1 MNEEGVLKQS
11 LDESFK
17 CPLCQNMVSSP
28 KWIPLCGHFF
38 CEYCIDSSLVKA
50 NECPTCSV
58 PAGPTDVKP
67 FLQLRDLLSSFT
79 HINRRHNEHNEQE
92 GIVVVAHTYEH
103 KSGLTSDR
111 MLEGDGNIEK
121 YRGDIDSVVIAAA
134 GGDDDDDKDKNDDD
148 DKDKNGEEKVSMSVQ
163 EDFTSDVVDHDD
175 NVDDV
180 ELFNNFYDSDQN
192 RNNNDNKGEDEDA
205 TIEVVPPYQ
214 SKIGMLPSRQPL
226 GEGVTVLPD
235 TYQDRFV
242 PDHCVGLFLT
252 VPVVDSRGLTTTES
266 SQPINAVK
274 ETTNTSIR
282 PQADSFQVPAP
293 SMVDMTLSKKISGEE
308 AQMEDSLNA
317 QSVFLNP
324 DDNESVTKNVV
335 LAVERRQEDIEEET
349 PDLIQNQVV
358 QLSERIIDLVENN
371 PDDDAVGE
379 QADSTS
385 FFGDLSESYDSKS
398 GDMNEND
405 DINTTRNANLEAKDD
420 HDTAPST
427 MGGSTMGLLA
437 DSGDSDLNHGGI
449 GTTEK
454 TNSTSRYR
462 GSQSPSTQSGDKQFY
477 KSSPNSFQL
486 SGSEGEVARNLK
498 RTISQLKK
506 DLNRLAKEKEGKRH
520 KGSRGDRMSGLH
532 TRAVD
537 QHNSRDTYTGKKSSD
552 KATVL
557 KEHLRKDSR
566 DSSSV
571 EKVVDN
577 SNALQAEV
585 ESSSWVPAV
594 MMSFVDAKTLHI
606 VHNCYK
612 KGWITLTSSDPKGG
626 VILVM
631 DLSQQSGVPLAKRVV
646 PRTKNYLMSVA
657 AGCLVVDSRWLQ
669 DSLDAGRLLP
679 LTVKVTPSSI
689 PGGVCTISKW
699 ESSALAY
706 IIEGSDQDFAR
717 HLSLGGPLRS
727 VVDYTRKVSPSS
739 GRSCLLQGIQV
750 HLSFPRDAVTE
761 DVKAD
766 EGFSDDEGGI
776 IYPVQRQRVLHITM
790 RAGITSSIDKNGDM
804 NGNVSTDT
812 KILEGELRY
821 LLWTLG
827 ATHWNGSSTH
837 TSIAEKGGKENS
849 NVRVDNR
856 RSLQTQFD
864 GDFLE
869 NSRIHLWCS
878 LDDMNAPME
887 GGENVVPLV
896 SLRWLF
902 DCVSTHT
909 RLPVDSYLLHSSL

>member
-67 FLQLRDLLSSFT
+67 FLQLRDLLSSFM
-79 HINRRHNEHNEQE
+79 HINRSHNEYNEQE

-103 KSGLTSDR
+103 KSGLTSHH

-134 GGDDDDDKDKNDDD
+134 AGGGGGDDDDDDDDDGGGGGGGGDGDDGDDDDDKDK
-148 DKDKNGEEKVSMSVQ
+148 DKNEDEDKEKNEEEKVSMSVQ

-175 NVDDV
+175 NVDGV
-180 ELFNNFYDSDQN
+180 KLFNNFYDNDHN

-235 TYQDRFV
+235 TYQDRFI
-242 PDHCVGLFLT
+242 PDHCVGLSLT
-252 VPVVDSRGLTTTES
+252 VPVVDSNGLTTNES

-308 AQMEDSLNA
+308 TQMEDSLNA

-324 DDNESVTKNVV
+324 DNNESVTKNVV

-371 PDDDAVGE
+371 PDDDTVGE

-385 FFGDLSESYDSKS
+385 FFGDLSESNDSKN
-398 GDMNEND
+398 GDR
-405 DINTTRNANLEAKDD
+405 NT
-420 HDTAPST
+420 
-427 MGGSTMGLLA
+427 
-437 DSGDSDLNHGGI
+437 
-449 GTTEK
+449 
-454 TNSTSRYR
+454 
-462 GSQSPSTQSGDKQFY
+462 GSQSPSTQSSDKQFY

-486 SGSEGEVARNLK
+486 SGSEGKVARNLK

-506 DLNRLAKEKEGKRH
+506 DFNRLAKEKEGKRH

-566 DSSSV
+566 DSSSA

-727 VVDYTRKVSPSS
+727 VMDYTRKVSPSS

-790 RAGITSSIDKNGDM
+790 RTGITSSIDKNGDM

-849 NVRVDNR
+849 NVRVDNG
-856 RSLQTQFD
+856 RSLQAQFD

-869 NSRIHLWCS
+869 NSRIHVWCS

-887 GGENVVPLV
+887 GGENDVPLV

-909 RLPVDSYLLHSSL
+909 RLPVDSYLLQSSL